1 MLVCILAAA
10 AAVGVVIASAWGFRK
25 IPGDAQ
31 LEGETPRHSGSML
44 SALFLVAFAIAIVVP
59 WSTADAAR
67 QNTYAESRAAVEAS
81 WSATGLPA
89 AEAGPIQAQLRDYV
103 RFVVTKE
110 WPLMASGELTP
121 EGWSRLRKIRT
132 EVIGLSV
139 TTDDARDRRNDVL
152 QQLSAL
158 SAARTQ
164 RVADAKAGPPFGLH
178 VLTILTGLA
187 VIIFPFMAGERPPAK
202 TVVPLA
208 VMAAL
213 LGMGIY
219 LAFNI
224 SHVFAG
230 GLAVGPD
237 AFDVALQELRRI
249 SGGG

>member
-1 MLVCILAAA
+1 MLICILAAV
-10 AAVGVVIASAWGFRK
+10 AAVGVVIASAWAFRR
-25 IPGDAQ
+25 IPGVAGI
-31 LEGETPRHSGSML
+31 EGETPRHSGSML
-44 SALFLVAFAIAIVVP
+44 SSLFLVAFAIAIVVP
-59 WSTADAAR
+59 WSTADSAR

-81 WSATGLPA
+81 WAAAGLPA

-103 RFVVTKE
+103 RFVLARE
-110 WPLMASGELTP
+110 WPLMARGKLSQ
-121 EGWSRLRKIRT
+121 EGWSRLQKIRT

-139 TTDDARDRRNDVL
+139 TNDDARDRRNDVL
-152 QQLSAL
+152 EQLRAL

-164 RVADAKAGPPFGLH
+164 RAADAKAGPPFGLH
-178 VLTILTGLA
+178 ILTILTGLA
-187 VIIFPFMAGERPPAK
+187 VIVFPFMAGERPPAR

-213 LGMGIY
+213 LGAGVY

-230 GLAVGPD
+230 GLAVEPD
-237 AFDVALQELRRI
+237 AFTAALQELQRI